1 MSSTPTRP
9 SRPAAASAEAS
20 DDENDVMPVS
30 PSPPTSP
37 DRDGRSLEERTFSMD
52 YDAAYHYKD
61 NVGKH
66 YHGRHHRSS
75 PNNSNSNLAT
85 LKDKITDTFPNH
97 APHLVPTAADHR
109 SRYLPGVLYVPMLIA
124 RWIAHPFRLL
134 MGTAE
139 DSDREVHVHHGH
151 GHTHVGGS
159 DLFEQ

>member
-1 MSSTPTRP
+1 MSSIPTRP
-9 SRPAAASAEAS
+9 SRPADASAEAS
-20 DDENDVMPVS
+20 EDENDVIPVS

-37 DRDGRSLEERTFSMD
+37 DRDGRSLEERTFSME
-52 YDAAYHYKD
+52 YDAEYHYKD
-61 NVGKH
+61 SHGK
-66 YHGRHHRSS
+66 HHRSS
-75 PNNSNSNLAT
+75 PNNSNSNLAA
-85 LKDKITDTFPNH
+85 LKDKIAYTMPNH

-151 GHTHVGGS
+151 GHTTVARSRSCSVALHES
-159 DLFEQ
+159 